1 VDRANGVN
9 WAESLFNN
17 KAQIRRTIEAEG
29 IPHTFVVANFFAG
42 HFLPNLSGLR
52 ALLTP
57 TNKVIIFGDGNP
69 KGI

>member
-1 VDRANGVN
+1 VDRANGVD
-9 WAESLFNN
+9 WAESLFNI
-17 KAQIRRTIEAEG
+17 KAKIRRTIEAEE
-29 IPHTFVVANFFAG
+29 IPHTFVVANFLAG

-57 TNKVIIFGDGNP
+57 IDKVIIFGDGNP